1 MVKNARI
8 VACCFPLPLSLMSS
22 LFSVSGFLAL
32 KSHDPSPSRL
42 HQSRQLPGATYHL
55 FYESEILCGKYKS
68 MLAVIRKDSPPSK
81 KALPNNTM
89 AYIVAKFHVPASLCV
104 GPVLLEASEITPIHL
119 MSTHFSEWK

>member
-1 MVKNARI
+1 MPVARSADGQKRPHYR
-8 VACCFPLPLSLMSS
+8 VLLSLTAFTLMSS
-22 LFSVSGFLAL
+22 LFSVSGFFSL

-104 GPVLLEASEITPIHL
+104 GPVLL
-119 MSTHFSEWK
+119 